1 MVKKLFF
8 LVGIAS
14 MLGACLP
21 AAPQTIDPAPISD
34 EDLRGTA
41 AVLSDLTL
49 QAIADENNPPT
60 ETPIVET
67 PSPTSE
73 SITPTETENPILL
86 TLTATLGT
94 GTPDGTA
101 FNETASAV
109 PNNGNANGN
118 IGGPTTPQVIE
129 YGTLPPSLP
138 GSPITIHNKA
148 NADAY
153 IALRGVTKDG
163 YVSYLEYPVKVNVE
177 TNGPNGKYTY
187 VAWVGGRQ
195 FTGSFSLNGNVEI
208 TLYKDKVT
216 IKSK

>member
-1 MVKKLFF
+1 MVKKLLFF
-8 LVGIAS
+8 VGIAIT
-14 MLGACLP
+14 LGACLP

-41 AVLSDLTL
+41 AVISDLTL
-49 QAIADENNPPT
+49 QAIADENKPPT
-60 ETPIVET
+60 ETPVVET
-67 PSPTSE
+67 ASLTPKP
-73 SITPTETENPILL
+73 ITPTVTENPVLL

-94 GTPDGTA
+94 GTPDGPA
-101 FNETASAV
+101 FNETVSAI
-109 PNNGNANGN
+109 PNSANT
-118 IGGPTTPQVIE
+118 GGPTTPQVIE

-163 YVSYLEYPVKVNVE
+163 YVSYLEYPVKVSVE

-195 FTGSFSLNGNVEI
+195 FTGSFSLNGNLEI
-208 TLYKDKVT
+208 TLFKDKVT
-216 IKSK
+216 FKNR